1 MSQVVA
7 GNRLVRA
14 LERSAELAGCTI
26 DFAARYD
33 GALPC
38 SIFSCAEH
46 RLQAIVV
53 GRSAQAWLDTLDEY
67 AVFLPGFVLVQLAVG
82 AIEEEG
88 EQLLVEIQAQTVK
101 EA

>member
-1 MSQVVA
+1 MA

-14 LERSAELAGCTI
+14 LERSAEMAGCTF
-26 DFAARYD
+26 DVVVRGD
-33 GALPC
+33 DALPC

-46 RLQAIVV
+46 KLQAIVV

-67 AVFLPGFVLVQLAVG
+67 AIFVPGFVLVQLAVG
-82 AIEEEG
+82 AIEEDG
-88 EQLLVEIQAQTVK
+88 EQLLAEIQAQTVK